1 MELDHE
7 FTVTADADTAWP
19 VLLDVE
25 RMHPLVPG
33 VVYESGEDGEYRGRL
48 KLRFGPTTITYR
60 GTVRIAVVDDLT
72 RTAILEVS
80 AREARGPGTVTG
92 SFQATVLPVDGSRS
106 RVALHTRIEFTG
118 GRAAALSEHL
128 VHDTGA
134 KLLSRFSANL
144 DALLTSPAAPPGQ
157 PAPAEPIKEA
167 ATVPPEPVEAPTP
180 EPAAQAAPAEPA
192 EEAAAAPT
200 EPTETAPEPAAETT
214 PAEPGE
220 ETSPAAS
227 PTGEPGGSE
236 PALEAASVESAGE
249 SAAVPRSAEAHVPEP
264 AVETVPVAKTSA
276 AEPAVET
283 ASAEPGEEAA
293 GVPAE
298 VAEEAPV
305 RSAAEGREAVPAEA
319 VRAAGA
325 VGRDDSLELYGLDER
340 GGWFRRLL
348 PVVGVLAL
356 VLVVRRLVR
365 RR

>member
-106 RVALHTRIEFTG
+106 RVALHTRVEFTG

-134 KLLSRFSANL
+134 KLLARFSANL
-144 DALLTSPAAPPGQ
+144 DALLTSPEPVPTAE
-157 PAPAEPIKEA
+157 PAPTEPPAEDPSSATAEPAGETPVEA
-167 ATVPPEPVEAPTP
+167 TTVPPQAAETPASEPDAEATPVEA
-180 EPAAQAAPAEPA
+180 A
-192 EEAAAAPT
+192 EEAAAVPSQAA
-200 EPTETAPEPAAETT
+200 EDRAPEPE
-214 PAEPGE
+214 
-220 ETSPAAS
+220 
-227 PTGEPGGSE
+227 
-236 PALEAASVESAGE
+236 
-249 SAAVPRSAEAHVPEP
+249 AEAVS
-264 AVETVPVAKTSA
+264 V
-276 AEPAVET
+276 
-283 ASAEPGEEAA
+283 
-293 GVPAE
+293 E
-298 VAEEAPV
+298 VAEEAAAVAAGVAESP
-305 RSAAEGREAVPAEA
+305 AAEPVAVAGA
-319 VRAAGA
+319 VVRAAGP
-325 VGRDDSLELYGLDER
+325 VERDDTLELYELNER
-340 GGWFRRLL
+340 SGWLRRLL
-348 PVVGVLAL
+348 PVAGLLAL
-356 VLVVRRLVR
+356 VLVVRRLAR